1 MWVLFSTERGVLLH
15 VLLVHLLPGQCSI
28 LAPDYVMVES
38 LDMRHMVHWN
48 SVPGA
53 ANYTLQHQISYF
65 RRNNPKI
72 WANVRCPVAHTL
84 QCNVTREMTFGKHY
98 FRVRATRNGHVS
110 NWTESSPFEPTKST
124 KLSAPR
130 VRMEMKGAVL
140 LVWLDGEAQWLRKEL
155 VTKTTYF
162 LYYCT
167 SGNNC
172 TSKETEQAHWTLSG
186 VRRGVTYC
194 LVAYTTVL
202 QFGLFGRPSK
212 IECLSPPLHDVQMV
226 AASAGTAMAMLVVCV
241 TLVVWFTAVCF
252 YREFCQP
259 LVLPRVLSQPLQLP
273 HQFPKTFNQDLY
285 HCVEETVKMSE
296 KMSDT
301 NGDQDH
307 IGKDKRVLN
316 KQKGKH

>member
-1 MWVLFSTERGVLLH
+1 
-15 VLLVHLLPGQCSI
+15 
-28 LAPDYVMVES
+28 MVES

-167 SGNNC
+167 MCRWWRRAQVRQWPCWWCASRWWCGSPQCAFIESSVSPWFCLVFSASPCSCLINFQRHSIK
-172 TSKETEQAHWTLSG
+172 TYITVWKR
-186 VRRGVTYC
+186 VRR
-194 LVAYTTVL
+194 
-202 QFGLFGRPSK
+202 
-212 IECLSPPLHDVQMV
+212 
-226 AASAGTAMAMLVVCV
+226 
-241 TLVVWFTAVCF
+241 
-252 YREFCQP
+252 
-259 LVLPRVLSQPLQLP
+259 
-273 HQFPKTFNQDLY
+273 
-285 HCVEETVKMSE
+285 
-296 KMSDT
+296 
-301 NGDQDH
+301 
-307 IGKDKRVLN
+307 
-316 KQKGKH
+316 